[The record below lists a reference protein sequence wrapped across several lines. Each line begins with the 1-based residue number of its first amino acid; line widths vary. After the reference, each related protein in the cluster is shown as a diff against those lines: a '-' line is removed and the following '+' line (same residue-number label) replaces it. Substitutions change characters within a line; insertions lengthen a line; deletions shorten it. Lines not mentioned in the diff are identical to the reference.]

1 MYICIYICIY
11 IYTYVYIYIFT
22 YVYIYI
28 HVYLNFYN
36 NRWRFFRAIKLQWT
50 GQLLKDKKAAEEQAQ
65 ERLKEATATAP
76 KGTDGVLGGLLLKRA
91 LQEALSI

>member
-1 MYICIYICIY
+1 M
-11 IYTYVYIYIFT
+11 
-22 YVYIYI
+22 
-28 HVYLNFYN
+28 YLNFYN

-50 GQLLKDKKAAEEQAQ
+50 GQLFKDKKAAEEQAQ